1 MFLDFSPRGGGG
13 FMGTIT
19 TLHVVAFSFFS
30 KGFRRFYTS
39 ICYVHLQIFFPLDFL
54 KIIFI
59 LYNIEVLKREC
70 YKTYV
75 HVTLDESQE
84 PSHHQLPTRSTH
96 QAAVPPTAGTAGY
109 RRIAPALNELSHR
122 SATPLRKVV
131 SYV

>member
-19 TLHVVAFSFFS
+19 TLHVVAFSFFL
-30 KGFRRFYTS
+30 KGFQEVLHKHLLCTS
-39 ICYVHLQIFFPLDFL
+39 SYFFPLDFL

-75 HVTLDESQE
+75 HVKLDESQE

-96 QAAVPPTAGTAGY
+96 QAAAPPTAGTAGY

-122 SATPLRKVV
+122 STTPLRKVV